1 MQRNRDKSKMRKSR
15 DLFKKI
21 RHTKETFH
29 AKMNTIKD
37 INGMDLT
44 EAEDFKKRRQECT
57 GQIDK
62 KDLHDPDIHDGMITN
77 LEPHI
82 LECEVEGALGI
93 ITTKLV
99 VVIKFQLSSFKS

>member
-1 MQRNRDKSKMRKSR
+1 
-15 DLFKKI
+15 
-21 RHTKETFH
+21 
-29 AKMNTIKD
+29 
-37 INGMDLT
+37 MDLT

-77 LEPHI
+77 LEPDI
-82 LECEVEGALGI
+82 LECEVEGALGS

-99 VVIKFQLSSFKS
+99 AVIKFQLSSFIS